1 MNELSKLN
9 LYNDKNNIENINN
22 EDKIKENKDDD
33 FIDEKN
39 EKKEIVDE
47 KNEDILNKEE
57 INKQKQRLRV
67 RTYNH
72 NNREKLKEIRNDRR
86 YNDTYY
92 EKHKDDINKKN
103 RDLYDAE
110 KKQKKHDYYLK
121 KKEKRLQEN
130 K

>member
-1 MNELSKLN
+1 MDELSKLN
-9 LYNDKNNIENINN
+9 LYNNEHNIEKIKDNNDDIIDENN
-22 EDKIKENKDDD
+22 EDKD
-33 FIDEKN
+33 ID
-39 EKKEIVDE
+39 DE